1 MTEDLKTEEQ
11 IAVEAAVIRTLERR
25 PEIAVPEGFAAR
37 VARSMPA
44 KAPKR
49 GSIRPG
55 FGRAAA
61 YLAVAVIIFVLALMT
76 WEHPGALET
85 GRGIL
90 FLVEVLLLGQL
101 LAVGLWLGMR
111 SGGTD

>member
-1 MTEDLKTEEQ
+1 MTEDLRTEEQ
-11 IAVEAAVIRTLERR
+11 TAVEAAVVRALERR
-25 PEIAVPEGFAAR
+25 PEITIPEGFAAR

-44 KAPKR
+44 KVPRR
-49 GSIRPG
+49 GAIRPG

-61 YLAVAVIIFVLALMT
+61 YLAIAAIIPVLALMT
-76 WEHPGALET
+76 WEHPKALEA

-90 FLVEVLLLGQL
+90 FVVEVLLLGQL